1 MAQKLS
7 EILNFLQQFAPLE
20 LAEEWD
26 NVGLLIG
33 DENASVSRVITC
45 LTLTP
50 DVAVEAISKNVDLIV
65 SHHPILFRPVKQL
78 TSSTIEG
85 KMLLELIQNSIAV
98 YSPHTA
104 FDSASLGINQRL
116 ANDLGLTSVAPIRP
130 LQKVGLPEENGS
142 GRYGKLHQSMTL
154 ATFLERVREVLGIR
168 NLQYVGDLSA
178 EVCKVAVACG
188 SAADF
193 LQDAHQLGCDVL
205 LTGEAR
211 FHACLDAR
219 NLGTSLILA
228 GHYATERPAV
238 EQLADAIASSIPDI
252 QTWASEVE
260 TDPIEWSLK

>member
-1 MAQKLS
+1 MAQKLA
-7 EILNFLQQFAPLE
+7 EILNFLQQFAPLD

-26 NVGLLIG
+26 NVGLLVG
-33 DENASVSRVITC
+33 DENASIHRVMTC

-50 DVAVEAISKNVDLIV
+50 DVAEEAIDKNVDLIV
-65 SHHPILFRPVKQL
+65 SHHPILFRSVKQL

-85 KMLLELIQNSIAV
+85 KLLLRLIQNSIAV

-130 LQKVGLPEENGS
+130 LQKVGLPDGSGS
-142 GRYGKLHQSMTL
+142 GRHGKLHQPMQL
-154 ATFLERVREVLGIR
+154 ATFLDRVREVLGIR
-168 NLQYVGDLSA
+168 HLQYVGDLSM
-178 EVCKVAVACG
+178 EVCKIAVACG

-193 LQDAHQLGCDVL
+193 LRDAHDLGCDVL

-219 NLGTSLILA
+219 NLGTALILA

-238 EQLADAIASSIPDI
+238 AQLADAITASMPDI
-252 QTWASEVE
+252 QTWVSQVE
-260 TDPIEWSLK
+260 SDPIEWSLK